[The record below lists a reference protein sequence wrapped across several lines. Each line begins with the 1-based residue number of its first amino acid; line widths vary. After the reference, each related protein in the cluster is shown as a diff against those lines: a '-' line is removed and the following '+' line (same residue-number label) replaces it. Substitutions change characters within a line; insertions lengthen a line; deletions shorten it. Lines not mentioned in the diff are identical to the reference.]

1 MHEHSGIA
9 CTLSYRSAPPDRC
22 IDKLSYHFAA
32 VQLQGVLAKA
42 ELDRGDVASPGS
54 CAPGREAAM
63 APSVEPLP
71 RVVPGMA
78 TAAAPISAWSSSF
91 TGAVTALSLSMALE
105 YTRLAMSPTCTLRPA
120 HSHCALPPPTQPSL
134 LHIFCRLSHAG
145 WTSEPIEV

>member
-1 MHEHSGIA
+1 
-9 CTLSYRSAPPDRC
+9 
-22 IDKLSYHFAA
+22 
-32 VQLQGVLAKA
+32 
-42 ELDRGDVASPGS
+42 
-54 CAPGREAAM
+54 M

-120 HSHCALPPPTQPSL
+120 QRSLDTLQRDSTLCAATPDAALSSAHL
-134 LHIFCRLSHAG
+134 LQAVAR
-145 WTSEPIEV
+145 WVDK